1 MKKMFL
7 LEKVFAHHIKLPPNE
22 LEINLKEQSKILL
35 SYPKTKDMMIKKYQ
49 SNTWFRLNNPKT
61 GKIKELESEN

>member
-1 MKKMFL
+1 MFL

-35 SYPKTKDMMIKKYQ
+35 SYLKTRYDDKKYQ

-61 GKIKELESEN
+61 GKIKELESEIHL